1 MERRIALG
9 APLALTDDG
18 LVLSAPSDDGTE
30 PWLDP
35 GIRETPGSFRSGLFA
50 DFEPP
55 PVPAAAVLPLRPSEP
70 AAGRAAK
77 SAELNAA
84 ASDLLDAGT
93 MSMPMPPWSRSSG
106 SIISGV
112 GTGEGEGYL
121 PGSFRF
127 EVKTNNGGLP
137 MPSSA
142 TINFS
147 LSGSATPGADY
158 TGPLTAGSVDV
169 PLDANGYG
177 FKDVAFTA
185 VDDDLMEP
193 TEDVIPTITGG
204 SVNSGTFD
212 IGSPYS
218 WMATLKSDDGEATP
232 VEIDLTRGGA
242 GANTETG
249 QAKVPEGPALIWKV
263 SKVTTGPAATPA
275 TGDITITKSTPG
287 NIGGITNNEYTYEGP
302 PIPAGG
308 STVYDVEIKTDGGGN
323 YKAKLKVTVKN

>member
-1 MERRIALG
+1 MPGENFVSPERVPI
-9 APLALTDDG
+9 
-18 LVLSAPSDDGTE
+18 S
-30 PWLDP
+30 
-35 GIRETPGSFRSGLFA
+35 
-50 DFEPP
+50 EPP
-55 PVPAAAVLPLRPSEP
+55 PVPAAPVLPLRPSEP

-77 SAELNAA
+77 SAELDAA
-84 ASDLLDAGT
+84 ESDLLDAGT
-93 MSMPMPPWSRSSG
+93 ISMPMPPWSRSSG

-218 WMATLKSDDGEATP
+218 WMATLKSEDGKATD
-232 VEIDLTRGGA
+232 VEIDASAAAPAADRGIGSGTAQVPSSPARLWRVGKTKIAPAGTSATGHIVIADQKAESVGTVTKIKYKFAGPA
-242 GANTETG
+242 GAAG
-249 QAKVPEGPALIWKV
+249 
-263 SKVTTGPAATPA
+263 TTR
-275 TGDITITKSTPG
+275 
-287 NIGGITNNEYTYEGP
+287 
-302 PIPAGG
+302 
-308 STVYDVEIKTDGGGN
+308 VYDVQMVTQDN
-323 YKAKLKVTVKN
+323 DYKADIKITVKF